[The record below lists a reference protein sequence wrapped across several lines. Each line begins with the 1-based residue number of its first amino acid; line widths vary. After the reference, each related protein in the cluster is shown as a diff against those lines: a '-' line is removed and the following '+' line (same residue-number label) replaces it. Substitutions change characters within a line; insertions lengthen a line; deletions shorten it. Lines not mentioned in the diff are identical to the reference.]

1 MKFKTRRDI
10 TFKLIFAG
18 ISLLLF
24 ILIAESFLF
33 QDFSTDY
40 IFVFDSIIAVI
51 WIFIIWI
58 FLDTKY
64 VVTDKYLVYRSGPLY
79 GKIILKNIKKIIVD
93 KTAWSGP
100 KKIALARFGLL
111 IQYGVDKEIYIS
123 PKTNKTFVDY
133 ITTKNPDIQ
142 IEKYER
148 YIVK

>member
-33 QDFSTDY
+33 TEFSEDY
-40 IFVFDSIIAVI
+40 VIVFDSIIAVI

-64 VVTDKYLVYRSGPLY
+64 YVTDKYLVYRSGPLY
-79 GKIILKNIKKIIVD
+79 GKILLRNIKKIIVD

-111 IQYGVDKEIYIS
+111 IYYDIDKEIYIS

-133 ITTKNPDIQ
+133 IKTKNPDIEVEQ
-142 IEKYER
+142 YER